1 MNTPNKPAQKGA
13 DALQLV
19 CLLMLLLVLVIQL
32 WLVTSALDAYLN
44 GDNHLILP
52 GVLVS
57 GGCLLFAAFL
67 DRLTQRI
74 SR

>member
-1 MNTPNKPAQKGA
+1 MNDQMKPSHRGA

-19 CLLMLLLVLVIQL
+19 CLLMLILVIVIQL
-32 WLVTSALDAYLN
+32 WLLTSALDAYLN

-52 GVLVS
+52 SVLVS
-57 GGCLLFAAFL
+57 GGCLLFAVFL

>member
-1 MNTPNKPAQKGA
+1 MNAPQKPSHKGA

-19 CLLMLLLVLVIQL
+19 CLLMLMLVIVIQL
-32 WLVTSALDAYLN
+32 WLLTSALDAYLN

>member
-1 MNTPNKPAQKGA
+1 MNDPIKPAHKGA

-19 CLLMLLLVLVIQL
+19 CLLMLILVLVIQL
-32 WLVTSALDAYLN
+32 WLLTSALDAYLN

-57 GGCLLFAAFL
+57 GSCLTIAAFL